1 MEITNILLNDLG
13 ADPKVYSAEEKLLI
27 GEYAEKI
34 KAGELSSL
42 LASCAL
48 PEERLAFLKETYG
61 KNRED
66 LTKNMKKIADL
77 SEKIVGVFNKKTS
90 IFTSVLSDEEKL
102 NLLTEGVAV
111 LSGINELKNE
121 ALFTVGRILSGMT
134 ELYELQAVYNET
146 LARLGMINIA
156 ARAAETEG
164 AAYDE
169 DDIMTP
175 ILDAYDKLTDF
186 TAFTND
192 MKDKAVIYEKACEVR
207 LGEALDSLTDHMDI
221 MGDGANMSVAGITA
235 DAANIKRIASDVLY
249 THN

>member
-42 LASCAL
+42 LASCTL
-48 PEERLAFLKETYG
+48 PEEKLAFLKETYG

-66 LTKNMKKIADL
+66 LTNNMKKIADL

-90 IFTSVLSDEEKL
+90 IFTSVLSDDEKL

-111 LSGINELKNE
+111 LSGIDELKNE

-164 AAYDE
+164 ATYDE
-169 DDIMTP
+169 DAIMTP
-175 ILDAYDKLTDF
+175 ILDAYEKLTDF

-235 DAANIKRIASDVLY
+235 DAANIKRIASDVLH
-249 THN
+249 THI